1 MKDRNTEIYRVT
13 LLGSVVNI
21 ILVMIKF
28 AAGIIGASA
37 AMIADAVH
45 SLSDLITDIIV
56 IVFVRISSK
65 PADSDHHYGHGKYE
79 TLATLL
85 VGGALLAVGI
95 MLLEGGVE
103 KIISAINGETLPT
116 PGIAALLAALASVLL
131 KEAVYQV
138 TARVGRRVKSE
149 AVIANAWHHRSDA
162 ISSIGAA
169 MGIGGAMLL
178 GQQWAVLDPI
188 AAIIVS
194 FLVVWTAIQLLAGAV
209 GQLLEKSLPKDVED
223 EIARIVAEDSS
234 LKEMHHLRTRSIGNT
249 YSIEMHIRMNGGITL
264 NEAHHHSMLLE
275 RRLRE
280 RYGQET
286 IISLHIEPLKVNGRY
301 TADYTGG
308 EAEK

>member
-37 AMIADAVH
+37 AMVADAVH

-116 PGIAALLAALASVLL
+116 PGIAALLAALASILL

-178 GQQWAVLDPI
+178 GPQWAVLDPI

-223 EIARIVAEDSS
+223 
-234 LKEMHHLRTRSIGNT
+234 
-249 YSIEMHIRMNGGITL
+249 
-264 NEAHHHSMLLE
+264 
-275 RRLRE
+275 
-280 RYGQET
+280 
-286 IISLHIEPLKVNGRY
+286 
-301 TADYTGG
+301 
-308 EAEK
+308 

>member
-56 IVFVRISSK
+56 ILFVRISSK
-65 PADSDHHYGHGKYE
+65 PADRGHHYGHGKYE
-79 TLATLL
+79 TMATLL
-85 VGGALLAVGI
+85 VGGALLAVGV
-95 MLLEGGVE
+95 MLLAGGVE
-103 KIISAINGETLPT
+103 KIIKAINGETLTT
-116 PGIAALLAALASVLL
+116 PGLAALLAALASILL

-162 ISSIGAA
+162 ISSVGAA

-178 GQQWAVLDPI
+178 GPQWAVLDPI

-194 FLVVWTAIQLLAGAV
+194 ILVAWTAVRLLAGAV
-209 GQLLEKSLPKDVED
+209 GQLLEKSLPKEVED
-223 EIARIVAEDSS
+223 EIAGIVAEDTS

-249 YSIEMHIRMNGGITL
+249 YSIEMHIRMNGAITL

-280 RYGQET
+280 KYGQQT
-286 IISLHIEPLKVNGRY
+286 MISLHIEPLKVNGRY
-301 TADYTGG
+301 TSEHPCGDAD
-308 EAEK
+308 K